1 MRVYQVNRSCRN
13 LRTTSMI
20 TRIILK
26 VGTAFILSSPGSL
39 FAQEKEPSKEPPPG
53 SPAAEML
60 NLAKASQNPVADMN
74 TVPIQFNWYTGGA
87 FGNQTMSQTLIQPVL
102 PFPINKDW
110 NVVSRTVVPV
120 VSLPT
125 PDGKLSGI
133 ADIQEQLY
141 FSPKNSKG
149 LIWGFGP
156 IFSLPTSTVAP
167 IATGQFAAGPT
178 GVLLATP
185 GRLVFGIIMNQ
196 LWRIGGSNSTTP
208 INQFYTQPFINY
220 NLKLGWSFS
229 FAPVITSN
237 WSAPS
242 GQQWTVPIGAG
253 ISKIALI
260 GKQPFNFSA
269 QYYHNMVR
277 PDNAGADQVRMVVA
291 FLFPKTM

>member
-1 MRVYQVNRSCRN
+1 MTVLPGKRKFYNP
-13 LRTTSMI
+13 
-20 TRIILK
+20 IIL
-26 VGTAFILSSPGSL
+26 TACILLGSISL
-39 FAQEKEPSKEPPPG
+39 FAQEKEEPAPG
-53 SPAAEML
+53 SPEAALL

-74 TVPIQFNWYTGGA
+74 TIPA

-120 VSLPT
+120 VSIPT
-125 PDGKLSGI
+125 PTEGKLSGI

-141 FSPKNSKG
+141 FSPKDSKG

-156 IFSLPTSTVAP
+156 IFSLPTTTVAP

-178 GVLLATP
+178 GVLLAMP
-185 GRLVFGIIMNQ
+185 GKFVTGIIMNQ
-196 LWRIGGSNSTTP
+196 MWRIGGSSSTTP

-242 GQQWTVPIGAG
+242 GQQWTVPLGLG
-253 ISKIALI
+253 ISKIAVV

-269 QYYHNMVR
+269 QYYHNVVR

-291 FLFPKTM
+291 LLFPKRM

>member
-1 MRVYQVNRSCRN
+1 MKLFFSTALTAC
-13 LRTTSMI
+13 
-20 TRIILK
+20 IL
-26 VGTAFILSSPGSL
+26 FSSVSL
-39 FAQEKEPSKEPPPG
+39 FAQEKEAPKEPPPG
-53 SPAAEML
+53 SPQAELL

-74 TVPIQFNWYTGGA
+74 TIPVQFNWFTGGA
-87 FGNQTMSQTLIQPVL
+87 YGNQTMSQTLIQPVL
-102 PFPINKDW
+102 PLPINKDW

-120 VSLPT
+120 VSIPT
-125 PDGKLSGI
+125 PTEGKLSGI

-156 IFSLPTSTVAP
+156 IFSLPTTTVAP

-178 GVLLATP
+178 GVLLAMP
-185 GRLVFGIIMNQ
+185 GKFVTGIIMKQ
-196 LWRIGGSNSTTP
+196 LWRIGGSSTTTP

-242 GQQWTVPIGAG
+242 GQQWTVPLGLG
-253 ISKIALI
+253 ISKIAVI
-260 GKQPFNFSA
+260 GKQPLNLSA
-269 QYYHNMVR
+269 QYYHNVVR

-291 FLFPKTM
+291 LLFPKGM